1 MHNLLMAIDAG
12 CRPAGTQ
19 SKPRVVVRLVDR
31 KPGPAAGAAE
41 GEAVQATSA
50 ESDGATGQ
58 SRKAPPK
65 EKKPAKPWAAN
76 AE

>member
-1 MHNLLMAIDAG
+1 M
-12 CRPAGTQ
+12 
-19 SKPRVVVRLVDR
+19 VVRLVDR

-58 SRKAPPK
+58 SRKAPSK